1 MTAPALSV
9 RQAITFAWRR
19 TWPNFGRLLLVAII
33 GLVIYSLLG
42 VIISFLEL
50 LPVGDVGPAA
60 ELDPTSMLDD
70 PAEFLLDP
78 AAYRTNPVTYLTP
91 RNGINLVV
99 TVLYVV
105 VSLYLFLG
113 VTRIGISVTA
123 GAKVT
128 VSPLFSTRGF
138 GRYLGGT
145 AIHLLLVVVAVGVPV
160 GIGVAISALTDQA
173 VWAAIG
179 SGIGWILLFV
189 ITMGFVF
196 FGYVILDRDS
206 RVVTGIRQSHELVRP
221 HLLRLLGLCGL
232 LTLVMVV
239 LLTPAWLLATSTN
252 MIGFLIALPLGA
264 ALAIGFF
271 ELSIASAYRQ
281 LSGQSIR

>member
-1 MTAPALSV
+1 MTAPSLSV
-9 RQAITFAWRR
+9 RRAITYAWRR

-42 VIISFLEL
+42 VVISFLEL
-50 LPVGDVGPAA
+50 LPVGAVGPST

-196 FGYVILDRDS
+196 FGYVILDQDA

-232 LTLVMVV
+232 LTLAMVV

-281 LSGQSIR
+281 LSGQSTE